1 MDLASYRK
9 LAGECIK
16 KAGIFLKCCEEYL
29 DTDYIE
35 PLEGRS
41 TFDVE
46 RSCILICKK
55 CGRKYVS
62 RYD

>member
-1 MDLASYRK
+1 MDLASYNI
-9 LAGECIK
+9 LAEECFG
-16 KAGIFLKCCEEYL
+16 AGLFATCCGSYL
-29 DTDYIE
+29 DVNHIE

-41 TFDVE
+41 TLDVE

-55 CGRKYVS
+55 CGRKYIS